1 MHFWS
6 VLIYGWVYFGFV
18 DIAEL
23 HLEAVKFVPKH
34 KLKGSVFVHLYNTA
48 FGQKQCNLNNVCVYI
63 YKWVTLVLSQFEKK
77 NILAVNSP
85 EKMSMM
91 FIYLV
96 LKMVVVL
103 IVLMTAHNLILK
115 TKTATAAA
123 TPESDFAWY
132 LKVAWVEFIN
142 IHSHWKINI
151 NIIMFV
157 HTHSKTIVHSVFS
170 YTMVCIVIIKTIND
184 TKNVFVI
191 YCIFWNR
198 RSKRFIIIMSGT
210 RLYSELL

>member
-1 MHFWS
+1 MQDAAHELFLNVFHLIESLVLHWKQSIRLVSLQISDICLVLSENWTFWSDIKYKNMHVKMHLWS

-115 TKTATAAA
+115 TKPLLQQPRQRVT
-123 TPESDFAWY
+123 
-132 LKVAWVEFIN
+132 LL
-142 IHSHWKINI
+142 
-151 NIIMFV
+151 
-157 HTHSKTIVHSVFS
+157 
-170 YTMVCIVIIKTIND
+170 
-184 TKNVFVI
+184 
-191 YCIFWNR
+191 
-198 RSKRFIIIMSGT
+198 GT
-210 RLYSELL
+210 